1 MNRKDRKVSIKDLE
15 KISNVFAEDIRF
27 FLGYE
32 IESDIDLKN
41 ILRIDK
47 ELSKLPKGE
56 KEKIISFVEFIKS
69 ENRQK
74 VNQ

>member
-1 MNRKDRKVSIKDLE
+1 LNRKDRKVSIKDLE